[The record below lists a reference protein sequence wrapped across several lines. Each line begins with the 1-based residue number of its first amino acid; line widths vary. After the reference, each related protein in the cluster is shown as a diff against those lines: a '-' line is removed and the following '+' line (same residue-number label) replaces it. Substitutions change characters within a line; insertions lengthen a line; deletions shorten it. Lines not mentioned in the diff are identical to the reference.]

1 MSTKFID
8 VREYPEFA
16 SGHIADSVLVPLG
29 TLVHTSRAWDKA
41 DRLTFVCKS
50 GRRAEQARQ
59 WLEAEGFSSL
69 AVLDGGIDAWRA
81 DGKPLKIAERKPWAI
96 ERQVRIMAG
105 TLVLLTL
112 ALGFFLTPWVF
123 LATAV
128 VGAGLVFAGISDTC
142 MMGSLLAKLPWN
154 RPNRVAA

>member
-1 MSTKFID
+1 MSTKLID

-29 TLVHTSRAWDKA
+29 TLVHTSRAWDKV
-41 DRLTFVCKS
+41 DRIVFVCKS

-59 WLEAEGFSSL
+59 LLEAEGFSSL

-81 DGKPLKIAERKPWAI
+81 QGKPLAIAERKPWAI

-105 TLVLLTL
+105 SLVLLTL
-112 ALGFFLTPWVF
+112 PLGFFLTPLLF
-123 LATAV
+123 FATAF
-128 VGAGLVFAGISDTC
+128 VGGGLVFAGISDTC
-142 MMGSLLAKLPWN
+142 MMGSLLAKLSWN
-154 RPNRVAA
+154 RPNKVLA